1 LLLPELLRLDAFL
14 RPELSLYAE
23 VVLDAVRLVRG
34 TRLVATTKP
43 AEVAAARHW
52 IVAGNVGALTFK
64 EACAW
69 LGWDAEHVV
78 FDDTASGRE
87 GRPSAA

>member
-1 LLLPELLRLDAFL
+1 VFEPLLLSELLRFDAPF

-43 AEVAAARHW
+43 QVSAARYW
-52 IVAGNVGALTFK
+52 IMAGNVGVLSFN

-69 LGWDAEHVV
+69 LGWDAERTRRAILVPV
-78 FDDTASGRE
+78 G
-87 GRPSAA
+87 P